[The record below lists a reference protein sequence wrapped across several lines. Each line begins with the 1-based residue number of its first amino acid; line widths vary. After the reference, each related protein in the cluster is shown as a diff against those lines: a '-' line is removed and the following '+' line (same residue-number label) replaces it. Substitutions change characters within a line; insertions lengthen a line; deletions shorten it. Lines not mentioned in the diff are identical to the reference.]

1 MLGPTRYQ
9 RGMELFDLIL
19 LSTVSLL
26 VAGTIK
32 GVAGIGLPTAAAG
45 IMTLFVAPRT
55 AIAIII
61 IPMLVSNLWQV
72 WRMGAILATARKYAW
87 LAAALAI
94 SLFFTVS
101 LSASAPDRLVFT
113 VLGISILSFSL
124 VNLLLTLPALPKR
137 WDWLGQILAGIGAGV
152 LGGISGIWAAP
163 LVFYM
168 TAAQSDKDEF
178 IRASGLLI
186 FLGSIPL
193 AIGYAH
199 QGFLTR
205 DLALIGT
212 AMILPALIGFSFG
225 ERIRMGWPNEK
236 FRKVFL
242 YLFLVLG
249 LNLLR
254 RGLF

>member
-1 MLGPTRYQ
+1 M
-9 RGMELFDLIL
+9 
-19 LSTVSLL
+19 
-26 VAGTIK
+26 
-32 GVAGIGLPTAAAG
+32 
-45 IMTLFVAPRT
+45 
-55 AIAIII
+55 
-61 IPMLVSNLWQV
+61 
-72 WRMGAILATARKYAW
+72 
-87 LAAALAI
+87 
-94 SLFFTVS
+94 
-101 LSASAPDRLVFT
+101 
-113 VLGISILSFSL
+113 
-124 VNLLLTLPALPKR
+124 
-137 WDWLGQILAGIGAGV
+137 
-152 LGGISGIWAAP
+152 
-163 LVFYM
+163 
-168 TAAQSDKDEF
+168 
-178 IRASGLLI
+178 I

-212 AMILPALIGFSFG
+212 AMILPALIGFSIG

>member
-1 MLGPTRYQ
+1 MG
-9 RGMELFDLIL
+9 GIL
-19 LSTVSLL
+19 E
-26 VAGTIK
+26 
-32 GVAGIGLPTAAAG
+32 
-45 IMTLFVAPRT
+45 
-55 AIAIII
+55 
-61 IPMLVSNLWQV
+61 
-72 WRMGAILATARKYAW
+72 TARRYAW

-101 LSASAPDRLVFT
+101 LSASAPDRVVFT

-168 TAAQSDKDEF
+168 TAAQTDKDEF

-212 AMILPALIGFSFG
+212 AMILPALIGFSIG
-225 ERIRMGWPNEK
+225 ERIRTGWPNET

-249 LNLLR
+249 LKLLR